1 MFVWHDLA
9 LASTAAQISLMPV
22 PVGLVEPKGCRTA
35 SPTLPTWPLEP
46 RGDPEPLHQVGRAGH
61 QAYKGQG
68 DFQTISAWASSGSAC
83 APLAQD
89 SPPCKCFDST
99 QTLIMQ
105 LFSQTL
111 INSGLFAQACTKTSD
126 AAWPPRTA
134 IILGTSNSN
143 TSSLAGPLLSPTPE
157 ALNPWH
163 GEVEQEAGR
172 QAVAIVTQD
181 DGLSSRSCSATHP
194 TGQRSSS

>member
-22 PVGLVEPKGCRTA
+22 PVGLVEPKGCRTV

-61 QAYKGQG
+61 QARGRESFRQ
-68 DFQTISAWASSGSAC
+68 FQPEP
-83 APLAQD
+83 PLALLV
-89 SPPCKCFDST
+89 PPLPRILPRANAFDST
-99 QTLIMQ
+99 QKLIMQ

-126 AAWPPRTA
+126 AAWPPPTA

-143 TSSLAGPLLSPTPE
+143 TSSLAGPLLPPTPE

-172 QAVAIVTQD
+172 QW
-181 DGLSSRSCSATHP
+181 L
-194 TGQRSSS
+194 